1 MVATRAGSDSP
12 GILWRFVNRC
22 RPFLVRSLL
31 GMPRTFLLTPEQG
44 AETTVFLA
52 SSPEV
57 EGITGK
63 YFVRKAEARSSSKSC
78 DPVLAGRLWNLD
90 EELVGL

>member
-1 MVATRAGSDSP
+1 MATRAGSDSP
-12 GILWRFVNRC
+12 GIVWRLINRC

-63 YFVRKAEARSSSKSC
+63 YFVKRAERRSSRESY
-78 DPVLAGRLWNLD
+78 DPVLADRLWNLD
-90 EELVGL
+90 AELVGL